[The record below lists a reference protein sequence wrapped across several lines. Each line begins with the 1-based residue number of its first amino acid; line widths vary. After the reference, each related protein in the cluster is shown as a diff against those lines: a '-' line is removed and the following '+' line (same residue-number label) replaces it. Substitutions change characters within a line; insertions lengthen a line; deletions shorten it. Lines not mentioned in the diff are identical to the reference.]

1 MTFASRVSKPIFVT
15 AARWAGSLSQ
25 CPLPGRRRTDEIAA
39 DIAQAAATMADWT
52 CPSRPLHLLQTF
64 AAVTGVYGRR
74 LRPPPRPLAGSAA
87 ASRRLGKSGRSG
99 ILTAGR
105 ANREVPGPRP

>member
-74 LRPPPRPLAGSAA
+74 HGHWQAAPRLAAGSENP
-87 ASRRLGKSGRSG
+87 
-99 ILTAGR
+99 AG
-105 ANREVPGPRP
+105 PGS